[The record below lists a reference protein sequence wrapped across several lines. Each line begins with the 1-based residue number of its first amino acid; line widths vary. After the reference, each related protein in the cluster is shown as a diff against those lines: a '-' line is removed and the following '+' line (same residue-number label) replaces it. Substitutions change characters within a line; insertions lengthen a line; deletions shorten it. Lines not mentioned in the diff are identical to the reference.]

1 MFNLEATFP
10 LHLIPVE
17 DLYYSVFADF
27 GNIYRYAD
35 EISIGNIQKAIGIG
49 LRLKSAIGLLS
60 FDIAYNI
67 ERRESVS
74 PIALHIG
81 IGNVF

>member
-1 MFNLEATFP
+1 MEATFP
-10 LHLIPVE
+10 LYIVPVE
-17 DLYYSVFADF
+17 DLYYAVFADF

-35 EISIGNIQKAIGIG
+35 EFSMENLQKAIGIG

-67 ERRESVS
+67 EKRESVS
-74 PIALHIG
+74 PVAFHIG